1 MKRDN
6 KLRKFDNLII
16 SAGSGVSSNGF
27 TLLQT
32 RQRLKNRDRLDSAY
46 TPPVRPAAALAKAQI
61 TRHTPPMSNQTIL
74 ITGANRGIG
83 LEFAKHYAA
92 QGHQVIGACRE
103 TSEALEAI
111 ATRIITGIDLSH
123 LSNIVTLAEELGD
136 TPIDTLIN
144 NAGMWHDETVNDMN
158 IDQIIEQMTINAYA
172 PLKITTTLLPNLK
185 EGSKVAMITSR
196 MGSIADNS
204 SGGRYGYRGSKA
216 ALNMFSKSLAIDLK
230 PKGIAIAI
238 LHPGYVQTRMVNFG
252 GDIAADESARKLAGI
267 IENLTLE
274 NSGTFWHSN
283 GEVLPW

>member
-1 MKRDN
+1 
-6 KLRKFDNLII
+6 
-16 SAGSGVSSNGF
+16 
-27 TLLQT
+27 
-32 RQRLKNRDRLDSAY
+32 
-46 TPPVRPAAALAKAQI
+46 
-61 TRHTPPMSNQTIL
+61 MSNQTIL